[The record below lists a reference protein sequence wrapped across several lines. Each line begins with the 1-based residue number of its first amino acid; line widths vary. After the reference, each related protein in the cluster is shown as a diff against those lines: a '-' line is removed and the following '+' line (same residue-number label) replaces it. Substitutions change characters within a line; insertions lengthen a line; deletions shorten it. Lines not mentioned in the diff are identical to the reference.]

1 MHFKVLSVEPDRR
14 RLLLTHKKTMVE
26 SDLPLITDYSDA
38 KPGVSTH
45 GFVTAIKDF
54 GCLVTFYNNVKGLVP
69 RTELGQVLCTL
80 CNISNMRCS
89 VSSPDETPRRE
100 LKIRRAAEYF

>member
-80 CNISNMRCS
+80 CTI
-89 VSSPDETPRRE
+89 
-100 LKIRRAAEYF
+100 LFF